1 MISTNIHERHPLQ
14 RALWGPLLS
23 WVGQVDGKKYIAEF
37 RWMHEY
43 GVEKR
48 LSGDTLFLTP

>member
-14 RALWGPLLS
+14 RALSGPLLS

-48 LSGDTLFLTP
+48 LSGDTLLLTP